1 MCAALRNDDIK
12 YLFDKVPVGT
22 RVQFINEPVKAS
34 IEPGGARSLEVHN
47 PLSANEE
54 ELKSKD
60 PVPLTLSTSVR
71 KVLMDSTVNQHTV
84 DAAINSRSG
93 IPVKVN

>member
-1 MCAALRNDDIK
+1 
-12 YLFDKVPVGT
+12 
-22 RVQFINEPVKAS
+22 NEPVKAS
-34 IEPGGARSLEVHN
+34 IEPGDTRYLEVHN

-54 ELKSKD
+54 ELKSKG

-84 DAAINSRSG
+84 DSAINARSG
-93 IPVKVN
+93 MPVKVN